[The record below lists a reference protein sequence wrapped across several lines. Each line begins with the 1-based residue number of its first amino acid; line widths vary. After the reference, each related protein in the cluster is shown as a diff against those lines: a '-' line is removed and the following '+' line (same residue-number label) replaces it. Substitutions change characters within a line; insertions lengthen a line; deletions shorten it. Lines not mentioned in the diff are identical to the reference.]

1 MVRKNVDVCGIRRK
15 RDACLPGSVPEFHFA
30 PVFVGDQFFDVA
42 GATVGWAV
50 HYPKQAGGLGALF
63 LGKRGVNRKNSIA
76 NISGNVWDW
85 KHRGNL
91 VEEVVQ

>member
-1 MVRKNVDVCGIRRK
+1 MVRKNVDVCGIMRK
-15 RDACLPGSVPEFHFA
+15 RDACLPGSVPGFHFA
-30 PVFVGDQFFDVA
+30 PVFVGDQFLDVA
-42 GATVGWAV
+42 RATVGWAV

-63 LGKRGVNRKNSIA
+63 VGKRGVNRKTAIA
-76 NISGNVWDW
+76 KFGGNVRDW